1 MDLRPLAA
9 TAPVVPL
16 QGMVLRLVQRQGIDS
31 LAPLV
36 DDLSQLARLEALV
49 ETSKPQLPAPFRYT
63 PLRHGSRFG
72 SRQNRGMFNG
82 SRSRG
87 GSLVEG
93 AYYAL
98 LFWDGLIDPPP
109 APIRRRQTLF
119 SVLLNAARGLQLQ
132 AFADEGTQARLRD
145 PLHYGSTQQLGEWMR
160 DQGFEAF
167 DYLSARSQ
175 DSLMQVGVLT
185 PAVFHSTPFDQVE
198 ITTELTGDHV
208 CFLCHDDDQLHHYP
222 RELFLIDG
230 QLPRAAG

>member
-1 MDLRPLAA
+1 
-9 TAPVVPL
+9 
-16 QGMVLRLVQRQGIDS
+16 
-31 LAPLV
+31 
-36 DDLSQLARLEALV
+36 
-49 ETSKPQLPAPFRYT
+49 
-63 PLRHGSRFG
+63 
-72 SRQNRGMFNG
+72 MFYG

-132 AFADEGTQARLRD
+132 AIADEGAQARLRD
-145 PLHYGSTQQLGEWMR
+145 PLHYGPTQQLGEWMR

-167 DYLSARSQ
+167 EYLSARSQ
-175 DSLMQVGVLT
+175 DSLVQVGVLT

-208 CFLCHDDDQLHHYP
+208 SFLCHDDDQLHHYP